1 MFTLVV
7 ILDTA
12 SKNTNLY
19 SKQMSCKSKINFMIF
34 FIGFIVSMTFSL
46 TTNAQLTEKTLNKF
60 YKNNSKAE
68 LRQVFANI
76 HNQGI
81 EEFSTLNNDTL
92 KLISDLFN
100 TVFSN
105 SHYKSTAR
113 YFFLQA
119 TIPYVKIGKAGIP
132 FTTKFISLTK
142 SENAKSLQNDSLSIS
157 EILSFIGQSPYD
169 LSNEQKG
176 KMSKDELG
184 EIWSNYHNR
193 FSFLFGL
200 IDFQWFEGHS
210 IKSFIPYKINS
221 LSFNDELD
229 EVKIDYQFLDYGAI
243 EVYRLKDKVWTEYQL
258 IEEWYDD

>member
-1 MFTLVV
+1 
-7 ILDTA
+7 
-12 SKNTNLY
+12 
-19 SKQMSCKSKINFMIF
+19 MSIKSKMNFIVF
-34 FIGFIVSMTFSL
+34 FIGFVVSMTFSL
-46 TTNAQLTEKTLNKF
+46 TTNAQLTVKTLNKC

-119 TIPYVKIGKAGIP
+119 TIPYVKIGKTGIP
-132 FTTKFISLTK
+132 FTSKFISLTK
-142 SENAKSLQNDSLSIS
+142 SENAKSLQNDSQSIS

-193 FSFLFGL
+193 FSFLFGV
-200 IDFQWFEGHS
+200 INFQWFEGHS
-210 IKSFIPYKINS
+210 IRSLIPYKINS

-229 EVKIDYQFLDYGAI
+229 EVKIAYQFLDYGAI
-243 EVYRLKDKVWTEYQL
+243 EVYRLKAKVWTEYQF